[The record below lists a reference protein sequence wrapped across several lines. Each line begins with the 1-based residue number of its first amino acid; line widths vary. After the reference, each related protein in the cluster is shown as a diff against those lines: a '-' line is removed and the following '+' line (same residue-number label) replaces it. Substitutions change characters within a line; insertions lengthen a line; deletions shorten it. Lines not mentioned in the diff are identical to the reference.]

1 MSSFFQRLGIEV
13 IRLALGVAICATV
26 VVSVTYAASL
36 TAPTATAPSSNVPAP
51 VNVGSEYQEK
61 SGDFWADSIGSTD
74 GFCIAGSC
82 ITEWPTYATGSTCQ
96 LNTMIREDHN
106 PGTLGVGCVPSAQ
119 EAADGWTLV
128 SYDYCSSVRSSDC
141 AWPYY
146 CVYQQLSCT
155 GAVSTAA
162 GVVTET
168 TYSGGGGGGGGGGC
182 FSPETLIA
190 MSDGTQK
197 EIRNVKVG
205 DSVLGVDDDGNLV
218 QNRVTQVFIHDE
230 GNDTLILNGS
240 IIVTGIHPIKT
251 QRGWVEAQN
260 LTAGDTLYTPHST
273 TVVTSIVKGERIPVV
288 YNLEVDPTHTYFAG
302 GILVHNKLDTEVQV
316 NQL

>member
-1 MSSFFQRLGIEV
+1 MRSFIQRLGIEAV
-13 IRLALGVAICATV
+13 RLALGVAICASV

-36 TAPTATAPSSNVPAP
+36 TAPTGTAPSNNVPAP

-61 SGDFWADSIGSTD
+61 TSDFWADSIGSTD

-119 EAADGWTLV
+119 EVADGWTLV

-155 GAVSTAA
+155 GSVSTAA

-168 TYSGGGGGGGGGGC
+168 TYSSAGGDGGGGGC
-182 FSPETLIA
+182 FSPETLVT
-190 MSDGTQK
+190 MSDGTEK
-197 EIRNVKVG
+197 EIRDIAIG
-205 DSVLGVDDDGNLV
+205 DSVLGADENGNLT
-218 QNRVTQVFIHDE
+218 QNRVTKVFIHDG
-230 GNDTLILNGS
+230 GNDTLLLNG
-240 IIVTGIHPIKT
+240 IIVVTGIHPIKT
-251 QRGWVEAQN
+251 NRGWVEAQ
-260 LTAGDTLYTPHST
+260 LLRIGDTLYTTNST
-273 TVVTSIVKGERIPVV
+273 TVVSSIVKGKRIPVV

-302 GILVHNKLDTEVQV
+302 GILVHNKLDIDVQV
-316 NQL
+316 DQL